1 MKVIRAEILGFCAGV
16 RRAVLT
22 AQKALDERGSSQ
34 VYTLGPL
41 IHNPVALKKLA
52 ERNLKVLSESEI
64 PSIKENDIVLI
75 RAHGVPP
82 EIEEKLSE
90 RGAKVLNATCPL
102 VTKSQKTAA
111 EYAHNGYVIFFAGD
125 KNHGEVVG
133 IEGYARKAAKN
144 AGLDLNFLLV
154 KNENELEETIK
165 NLSHKNILNTDSKVA
180 LLSQTTF
187 SIKTF
192 DEMQSALE
200 KHFPEA
206 KIINSICPATHERQ
220 DSLVNLCSKVDGVIV
235 IGGKN
240 SANTNR
246 LYKTAADLCKKAV
259 LIETPDEI
267 PEDFLNLDTIGITA
281 GASTPDDTIDA
292 VEEKLRGVNNSRD

>member
-1 MKVIRAEILGFCAGV
+1 MEIIRAKILGFCAGV
-16 RRAVLT
+16 RRAVL
-22 AQKALDERGSSQ
+22 AAEKALEENDDGQ

-41 IHNPVALKKLA
+41 IHNPVALNKLA
-52 ERNLKVLSESEI
+52 ERNLKILVESKI
-64 PSIKENDIVLI
+64 PLLNQNDTVII

-82 EIEEKLSE
+82 ETEAEIRQK
-90 RGAKVLNATCPL
+90 GVNVVNATCPL

-111 EYAHNGYVIFFAGD
+111 EYARKGYVIFFAGD

-133 IEGYARKAAKN
+133 IEGYARKASLEAQK
-144 AGLDLNFLLV
+144 DLNFILIKDVDEL
-154 KNENELEETIK
+154 KNEIYSLSQK
-165 NLSHKNILNTDSKVA
+165 NLLSSDSKIV

-192 DEMQSALE
+192 DALQDE
-200 KHFPEA
+200 LKASFPNSEVVS
-206 KIINSICPATHERQ
+206 SICPATHERQ
-220 DSLVNLCSKVDGVIV
+220 DALKELCSLVDGVVV

-246 LYKTAADLCKKAV
+246 LFATAEKLCKKAV
-259 LIETPDEI
+259 LIETPEEI
-267 PEDFLNLDTIGITA
+267 PAEFFELEKVGITA

-292 VEEKLRGVNNSRD
+292 VEKRLLNSRS

>member
-1 MKVIRAEILGFCAGV
+1 MKVIRAKILGFCAGV

-22 AQKALDERGSSQ
+22 AQKALDENCSSQ

-52 ERNLKVLSESEI
+52 ERNLKILSESEI
-64 PSIKENDIVLI
+64 SKLNENDTVLI

-90 RGAKVLNATCPL
+90 KKVHVLNATCPL

-111 EYAHNGYVIFFAGD
+111 EYASNGYMIFFAGD

-133 IEGYARKAAKN
+133 IEGHARKACKN
-144 AGLDLNFLLV
+144 AGFDLNFFLI
-154 KNENELEETIK
+154 KNESELK
-165 NLSHKNILNTDSKVA
+165 DLLNNLTSSKKLTSDSKIV

-187 SIKTF
+187 SITAF
-192 DEMQSALE
+192 DSMQKLIKES
-200 KHFPEA
+200 FPNS
-206 KIINSICPATHERQ
+206 IVINSICPATHERQ
-220 DSLVNLCSKVDGVIV
+220 DSLIELCSQVDGVIV

-246 LYKTAADLCKKAV
+246 LYKTASSLCKKAV

-267 PEDFLNLDTIGITA
+267 PEEFLALDSIGITA

-292 VEEKLRGVNNSRD
+292 VEKKLGSINL

>member
-1 MKVIRAEILGFCAGV
+1 MKVIRAKILGFCAGV

-22 AQKALDERGSSQ
+22 AQKALDENCSSQ

-52 ERNLKVLSESEI
+52 EQNLKILSESDI
-64 PSIKENDIVLI
+64 PNLNENDTVLI

-90 RGAKVLNATCPL
+90 KKVRVLNATCPL

-111 EYAHNGYVIFFAGD
+111 EYAANGYMIFFAGD

-133 IEGYARKAAKN
+133 IEGYARKASKT
-144 AGLDLNFLLV
+144 AGFDLNFFLI
-154 KNENELEETIK
+154 KNETELEELLD
-165 NLSHKNILNTDSKVA
+165 NLSSSKKLTSDSKIV

-187 SIKTF
+187 SIAAF
-192 DEMQSALE
+192 DSMQALIK
-200 KHFPEA
+200 KHFPNA
-206 KIINSICPATHERQ
+206 IVINSICPATHERQ
-220 DSLVNLCSKVDGVIV
+220 DSLVELCSQVEGVIV

-246 LYKTAADLCKKAV
+246 LYKTASRLCKKAV

-267 PEDFLNLDTIGITA
+267 PEEFLHLETIGITA

-292 VEEKLRGVNNSRD
+292 VEKKLCSI